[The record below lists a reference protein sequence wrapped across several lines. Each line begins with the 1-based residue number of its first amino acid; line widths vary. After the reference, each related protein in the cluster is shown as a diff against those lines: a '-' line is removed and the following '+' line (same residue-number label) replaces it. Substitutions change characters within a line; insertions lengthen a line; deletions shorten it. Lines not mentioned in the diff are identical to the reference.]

1 VGIRVKFYEDLPA
14 TVSAPP
20 FAYRRLMPLMLA
32 LHVLGFLAS
41 LLSNIELT
49 CWIRGFDQHAHVEIE
64 CKTQIA

>member
-32 LHVLGFLAS
+32 LHALGFLAS
-41 LLSNIELT
+41 LLSNRELT
-49 CWIRGFDQHAHVEIE
+49 CWTKGFDHMHM
-64 CKTQIA
+64 